1 MEGYKVSTESLMLIG
16 VCPGLIF
23 VKNNYSD
30 PNDKHES
37 FDTKVDKKLFL
48 QKQENHYCYEIENRC
63 VHTHLKKNDG
73 F

>member
-1 MEGYKVSTESLMLIG
+1 MLIE

-37 FDTKVDKKLFL
+37 LDTKVDKKLFL

-63 VHTHLKKNDG
+63 VHTRI
-73 F
+73 